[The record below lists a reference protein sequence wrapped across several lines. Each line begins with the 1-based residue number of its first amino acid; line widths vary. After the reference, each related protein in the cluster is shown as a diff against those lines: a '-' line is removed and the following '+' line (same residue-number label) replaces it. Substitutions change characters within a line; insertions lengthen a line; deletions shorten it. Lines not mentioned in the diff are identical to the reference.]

1 MACFLGDDGEVYSSG
16 DVGMGSGGQE
26 HSCLSFLNTPGSS
39 APSCVQSLPPKA
51 IHLPLERE
59 GEDHF
64 LFTALGPDPGLD
76 QTQSIKESSWAL
88 THVYLW
94 G

>member
-1 MACFLGDDGEVYSSG
+1 MACFLGHDGGIHTSG
-16 DVGMGSGGQE
+16 DVGMESGGQE
-26 HSCLSFLNTPGSS
+26 HSYLSLLNTLAFS

-51 IHLPLERE
+51 IHLPLEHE
-59 GEDHF
+59 GVDHF
-64 LFTALGPDPGLD
+64 LFTALGPDTGLG